1 MNKKSYI
8 QFIADLKKNI
18 IQSRYQAARLANRE
32 QLLLYYRTG
41 KMLSEKVAK
50 EKWGVKALEQI
61 ATDLQKQLPGIKG
74 FSSRNL
80 HKMRQFSEAYENVVI
95 MPSVTAQLY
104 QADNEPIGF
113 GQTAT
118 AQIQEF
124 FGISFTHHI
133 LILNKCADLAERM
146 FYIQLA
152 ATELWSVTVLEH
164 KIDSRLFEKQGSLPN
179 NFPKAIDG
187 DLKSSAAQ
195 IFNDEYL
202 MDYMNLGEEDS
213 ERDVEEKIVLNIR
226 NFILRMGKGFSFIG
240 NQFRI
245 ELDGEEFFIDLLFY
259 NRYLNCLV
267 AFELKRSKFKPEHAG
282 QLNFYLN
289 VLDDK
294 VKLAHENPSIGIV
307 LCKEKQNT
315 IVEYSVRTINTP
327 MGVATFRTTKE
338 IPKELEEILPNTEQ
352 LAKLIE

>member
-1 MNKKSYI
+1 MNTKSYI
-8 QFIADLKKNI
+8 QFITDLKKSI
-18 IQSRYQAARLANRE
+18 VQSRYQAARLANRE

-50 EKWGVKALEQI
+50 EKWGAKVLNQI
-61 ATDLQKQLPGIKG
+61 STDLQEQLPGIRG

-80 HKMRQFSEAYENVVI
+80 HYMRQFFESYEKFVI
-95 MPSVTAQLY
+95 VPSATAKLQR
-104 QADNEPIGF
+104 ADNQKDAIL
-113 GQTAT
+113 QSAT
-118 AQIQEF
+118 AKFEEF
-124 FGISFTHHI
+124 LEISFTHHI
-133 LILNKCADLAERM
+133 SIINKCTSLDQRIY
-146 FYIQLA
+146 YIQRA

-179 NFPKAIDG
+179 NFPKVMAG
-187 DLKSSAAQ
+187 ELKSSAAQ

-202 MDYMNLGEEDS
+202 IDYMNLGEEDS
-213 ERDVEEKIVLNIR
+213 EREVEDKIVLNIR

-240 NQFRI
+240 NQFRL

-267 AFELKRSKFKPEHAG
+267 AFELKRSKFKPEHVG

-315 IVEYSVRTINTP
+315 VVEYSVRTMNKP

-352 LAKLIE
+352 LGKLIE